1 MSQPFDLSQFP
12 DLPSQVMKAFAAQS
26 AALDAARFEASVERA
41 ARLHEQ
47 AVGVEKD
54 AFITELTALVEKLEG
69 QVGQYRHAK
78 FGPKSEK
85 LDPAQLELALEDLE
99 AAIAETQEQIA
110 AVEEKIAASETD
122 PEKKAPRKKRKARA
136 LPEHLTRVERVIE
149 PDSIVCPCGCGDMV
163 RIGEDRVD
171 RLDYIPARYQ
181 VIVTIRPKY
190 ACPKGRTGVVQAKA
204 PAHLLES
211 SWPTEALLAQIAVS
225 KYSEHM
231 PLNRQAVVMARLGVP
246 IDRSVLADWMGRTGA
261 LIAPVVDHMAV
272 ALKQGSTRLYVD
284 ETTAPV
290 LDPGRGKT
298 KTGYLWAVLRDDRG
312 WGGTAPPG
320 VVFHYRPGR
329 KGEYADEILADFNG
343 TIQVDAYGAYTH
355 LATPKRTG
363 GDPLRLAFCWA
374 HGRRKLIKAK
384 PKKGSPIVDEALVR
398 IAALYKVE
406 DAIRGSAPDHR
417 RAVRQ
422 QVSRPL
428 VDQFFAWLAAQAA
441 RVSRK
446 SELGEAMAY
455 MLRREEGFRLFLE
468 DGRVDIDSNLVENA
482 IRSPAMNRRNA
493 LFAGHDEGGRSWARF
508 ASLIGSCKMN
518 GVEPHAYLR
527 DLFTKLAHGHLDK
540 DIDTLMPWACAA
552 ATIPSK
558 SAHPGV
564 PSELIPSAHEGK
576 ERQPR
581 APKPAR
587 KRNPNGARTA
597 LTVYPCASSVL
608 YGSGMAKAAS
618 PRKNR
623 IR

>member
-12 DLPSQVMKAFAAQS
+12 DLPPEVMKAFEAVQ
-26 AALDAARFEASVERA
+26 FELLVERA

-47 AVGVEKD
+47 AVGAEKD

-99 AAIAETQEQIA
+99 TAIAETQAQIA
-110 AVEEKIAASETD
+110 AVEDKIAASATD
-122 PEKKAPRKKRKARA
+122 PDKAAPRAPRKARA
-136 LPEHLTRVERVIE
+136 LPEHLPRIERIIE

-163 RIGEDRVD
+163 RIGEDRAE

-181 VIVTIRPKY
+181 VIVSVRPKY

-204 PAHLLES
+204 PAHLLEG

-225 KYSEHM
+225 KHSEHM

-261 LIAPVVDHMAV
+261 LIAPVVDRMAV
-272 ALKQGSTRLYVD
+272 LLKQGSTRLYVD

-329 KGEYADEILADFNG
+329 KGEYADEILTGFNG
-343 TIQVDAYGAYTH
+343 TIQVDAYGGYTH
-355 LATPKRTG
+355 LAKSDRKG
-363 GDPLRLAFCWA
+363 GKPLQLAFCWA

-384 PKKGSPIVDEALVR
+384 PKKGSPVVDEALMR

-406 DAIRGSAPDHR
+406 DSIRGTAPDQR
-417 RAVRQ
+417 QAVRQ
-422 QVSRPL
+422 ELSRPL

-441 RVSRK
+441 RISRK
-446 SELGEAMAY
+446 SDLGVALSY
-455 MLRREEGFRLFLE
+455 MLRRQDGFRLFLE
-468 DGRVDIDSNLVENA
+468 DGHVDMDSNLVENA

-508 ASLIGSCKMN
+508 ASLIGTCKMN
-518 GVEPHAYLR
+518 GVEPYAYLR
-527 DLFTKLAHGHLDK
+527 DLFTRLANGHLDK
-540 DIDTLMPWACAA
+540 DIDALMPWA
-552 ATIPSK
+552 
-558 SAHPGV
+558 
-564 PSELIPSAHEGK
+564 
-576 ERQPR
+576 
-581 APKPAR
+581 
-587 KRNPNGARTA
+587 
-597 LTVYPCASSVL
+597 
-608 YGSGMAKAAS
+608 
-618 PRKNR
+618 
-623 IR
+623 

>member
-1 MSQPFDLSQFP
+1 MSQPFDLNQFP
-12 DLPSQVMKAFAAQS
+12 DLPPEVMKAFAAQS
-26 AALDAARFEASVERA
+26 AALEAARFEAAVERA

-54 AFITELTALVEKLEG
+54 AFITELAALVEKLEG

-78 FGPKSEK
+78 FGPRSEK

-122 PEKKAPRKKRKARA
+122 PQKKVPRKKRKARA
-136 LPEHLTRVERVIE
+136 LPEHLPRVERVIE

-163 RIGEDRVD
+163 KIGEDRVD

-190 ACPKGRTGVVQAKA
+190 ACPKGRAGVVQARA
-204 PAHLLES
+204 PAHLLEG

-225 KYSEHM
+225 KHSEHM
-231 PLNRQAVVMARLGVP
+231 PLNRQAVVMARHGVP

-261 LIAPVVDHMAV
+261 LIAPVVDRMAV
-272 ALKQGSTRLYVD
+272 LLKQGSTRLYVD

-312 WGGTAPPG
+312 WDGPGPPG

-329 KGEYADEILADFNG
+329 KGEYADEILTGFNG

-355 LATPKRTG
+355 LATPKRMG

-384 PKKGSPIVDEALVR
+384 PKKGSPIVDEALLR

-406 DAIRGSAPDHR
+406 NAIRGTDPGRR
-417 RAVRQ
+417 RAMRQ
-422 QVSRPL
+422 
-428 VDQFFAWLAAQAA
+428 
-441 RVSRK
+441 
-446 SELGEAMAY
+446 EL
-455 MLRREEGFRLFLE
+455 
-468 DGRVDIDSNLVENA
+468 S
-482 IRSPAMNRRNA
+482 
-493 LFAGHDEGGRSWARF
+493 
-508 ASLIGSCKMN
+508 
-518 GVEPHAYLR
+518 
-527 DLFTKLAHGHLDK
+527 
-540 DIDTLMPWACAA
+540 
-552 ATIPSK
+552 
-558 SAHPGV
+558 
-564 PSELIPSAHEGK
+564 
-576 ERQPR
+576 
-581 APKPAR
+581 
-587 KRNPNGARTA
+587 
-597 LTVYPCASSVL
+597 
-608 YGSGMAKAAS
+608 
-618 PRKNR
+618 
-623 IR
+623 

>member
-1 MSQPFDLSQFP
+1 MLQPFDLSQFP
-12 DLPSQVMKAFAAQS
+12 DLPPEVMKAFEAVQ
-26 AALDAARFEASVERA
+26 FELLVERA

-47 AVGVEKD
+47 AVGAEKD

-99 AAIAETQEQIA
+99 TAITETQAQIA
-110 AVEEKIAASETD
+110 AVEEKIAASAAD
-122 PEKKAPRKKRKARA
+122 PDKAAPRAPRKARA
-136 LPEHLTRVERVIE
+136 LPEHLPRTLRVIE
-149 PDSIVCPCGCGDMV
+149 PDSITCPCGCGDMV
-163 RIGEDRVD
+163 RIGEDRVE

-181 VIVTIRPKY
+181 VIVSVRPKY

-204 PAHLLES
+204 PAHLLEG

-225 KYSEHM
+225 KHSEHM

-261 LIAPVVDHMAV
+261 LIAPVVDRMAV
-272 ALKQGSTRLYVD
+272 LLKQGSTRLYVD

-329 KGEYADEILADFNG
+329 KGEYADEILTGFNG
-343 TIQVDAYGAYTH
+343 TIQVDAYGGYTH
-355 LATPKRTG
+355 LAKSDRKG
-363 GDPLRLAFCWA
+363 GKPLQLAFCWA

-384 PKKGSPIVDEALVR
+384 PKKGSPVVDEALMR

-406 DAIRGSAPDHR
+406 DSIRGTAPDQR
-417 RAVRQ
+417 QAVRQ
-422 QVSRPL
+422 ELSRPL

-441 RVSRK
+441 RISRK
-446 SELGEAMAY
+446 SDLGVALSY
-455 MLRREEGFRLFLE
+455 MLRRQDGFRLFLE
-468 DGRVDIDSNLVENA
+468 DGHVDMDSNLVENA

-508 ASLIGSCKMN
+508 ASLIGTCKMN
-518 GVEPHAYLR
+518 GVEPYAYLR
-527 DLFTKLAHGHLDK
+527 DLFTRLANGHLDK
-540 DIDTLMPWACAA
+540 DIDALMPWA
-552 ATIPSK
+552 
-558 SAHPGV
+558 
-564 PSELIPSAHEGK
+564 
-576 ERQPR
+576 
-581 APKPAR
+581 
-587 KRNPNGARTA
+587 
-597 LTVYPCASSVL
+597 
-608 YGSGMAKAAS
+608 
-618 PRKNR
+618 
-623 IR
+623 

>member
-508 ASLIGSCKMN
+508 ASLIGTCKMN
-518 GVEPHAYLR
+518 GVEPYAYLR
-527 DLFTKLAHGHLDK
+527 DLFTRLANGHLDK
-540 DIDTLMPWACAA
+540 DIDALMPWA
-552 ATIPSK
+552 
-558 SAHPGV
+558 
-564 PSELIPSAHEGK
+564 
-576 ERQPR
+576 
-581 APKPAR
+581 
-587 KRNPNGARTA
+587 
-597 LTVYPCASSVL
+597 
-608 YGSGMAKAAS
+608 
-618 PRKNR
+618 
-623 IR
+623 